1 MLFCSFTH
9 KASGR
14 SFRRTSA
21 TSRQFA
27 ASSVLR
33 LPCPLSPP
41 SDRMIVLHA
50 AFVAVLTGS
59 RWDMAAD
66 DILLDVE
73 DRMEKAIQHLKQSL
87 AGIRTG
93 RANPGL
99 VDSLKVEVYGSQSP
113 MKQLASVGA
122 PEPQQI
128 LIRPYDPGTI
138 KDIERAIINSNLGL
152 APQNDGRVIRINV
165 PPLTTETRKKLVA
178 RIKELTEEA
187 KVSVRNVRRDGNKAA
202 EQGEKDGDLTED
214 ERDKVKDDIQELT
227 KKYEGVAA
235 DMAKKREDEVMEG

>member
-1 MLFCSFTH
+1 
-9 KASGR
+9 
-14 SFRRTSA
+14 
-21 TSRQFA
+21 
-27 ASSVLR
+27 
-33 LPCPLSPP
+33 
-41 SDRMIVLHA
+41 
-50 AFVAVLTGS
+50 
-59 RWDMAAD
+59 MAPD

-73 DRMEKAIQHLKQSL
+73 DRMEKAIQHLKSSL

-99 VDSLKVEVYGSQSP
+99 VDSLKVEVYGSQTP

-138 KDIERAIINSNLGL
+138 KDIERAIVNSNLGL

-165 PPLTTETRKKLVA
+165 PPLTTDTRKKLVA
-178 RIKELTEEA
+178 RIKELTEES

-214 ERDKVKDDIQELT
+214 ERDKAKDDIQELT
-227 KKYEGVAA
+227 KKYETMAG

>member
-1 MLFCSFTH
+1 
-9 KASGR
+9 
-14 SFRRTSA
+14 
-21 TSRQFA
+21 
-27 ASSVLR
+27 
-33 LPCPLSPP
+33 
-41 SDRMIVLHA
+41 
-50 AFVAVLTGS
+50 
-59 RWDMAAD
+59 MAAD
-66 DILLDVE
+66 DILLDTE
-73 DRMEKAIQHLKQSL
+73 DRMDKAIQHLKQQLS
-87 AGIRTG
+87 GIRTG

-99 VDSLKVEVYGSQSP
+99 VDSLKVEVYGSQTP
-113 MKQLASVGA
+113 MKQLAQVGA

-138 KDIERAIINSNLGL
+138 KDIEKAIIASGLGF

-187 KVSVRNVRRDGNKAA
+187 KVSIRNVRRDGNKAA

-214 ERDKVKDDIQELT
+214 ELKKSKEDIQELT
-227 KKYEGVAA
+227 KKYEGIAG